1 MIGSLNSFGIDV
13 RLPTMFDSPPRP
25 ENTGRGGPF
34 RPDCPAPNAAP
45 GKLCRFARP
54 ARTLAACPGIPAEA
68 AKTRKTLM
76 KTSEILGSVG
86 RFGSPRN
93 LRFRIFH
100 GRIANG

>member
-34 RPDCPAPNAAP
+34 RPDCAAPNASP
-45 GKLCRFARP
+45 GKLCRFACP
-54 ARTLAACPGIPAEA
+54 ALTLAACPGIRAQE

-76 KTSEILGSVG
+76 KTYKILGSVG

-93 LRFRIFH
+93 LRSRILH
-100 GRIANG
+100 

>member
-34 RPDCPAPNAAP
+34 RPDGPAPNAAP

-54 ARTLAACPGIPAEA
+54 ARALAACPGIRAEA
-68 AKTRKTLM
+68 TKTRKTLM
-76 KTSEILGSVG
+76 KTSEISGSVG

-100 GRIANG
+100 GWIANG

>member
-54 ARTLAACPGIPAEA
+54 AHPCRLSWHPG
-68 AKTRKTLM
+68 
-76 KTSEILGSVG
+76 GSG
-86 RFGSPRN
+86 ENEKDLDEDF
-93 LRFRIFH
+93 
-100 GRIANG
+100 